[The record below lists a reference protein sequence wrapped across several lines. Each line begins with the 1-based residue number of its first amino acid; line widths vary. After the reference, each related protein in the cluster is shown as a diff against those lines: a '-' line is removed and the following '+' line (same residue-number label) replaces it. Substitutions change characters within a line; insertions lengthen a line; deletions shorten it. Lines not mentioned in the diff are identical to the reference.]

1 MGLAATVVI
10 VSRGGRSRRRGRGRP
25 TGQPAG
31 RRRYY
36 TAKHLSG
43 SIFGGPLAPGGGLG
57 YKRRRACRLL
67 CVIFLCLIFFVFL
80 LSSFLALW
88 PRPQGP
94 SSPGHRDPASLLP
107 PRGRHPSRRGRLR
120 PNLRTSLRFFR
131 TAMVP

>member
-31 RRRYY
+31 CRRYY

-80 LSSFLALW
+80 LSSFLA
-88 PRPQGP
+88 PRPPPQAPSGP
-94 SSPGHRDPASLLP
+94 GPPNPASLP